1 MTYYVGFST
10 KNFNQVRSLNIPT
23 GVTTSTGLNV
33 VPAPRSS
40 KFQMTDDQLVI
51 QDLLNAFNIP
61 QGAKPG
67 NPEYGTSLWSMIFE
81 PNTADTQA
89 QIEQEVRRIIG
100 QDPRLILNTVSVT
113 PNENSISIQVELA
126 IQPNNVVQD
135 LTINFDQGTNVASLA

>member
-1 MTYYVGFST
+1 
-10 KNFNQVRSLNIPT
+10 
-23 GVTTSTGLNV
+23 
-33 VPAPRSS
+33 
-40 KFQMTDDQLVI
+40 MTDDQLVI